1 MKDITEK
8 PKTRRWAKAAAFLS
22 IDKSILESTDYARST
37 EKGDALEASRVAGIM
52 AVKRTSEA
60 LPFCHPIPITDCDV
74 AFELRDD
81 GIYLEVEATTIAA
94 TGVEMETLYAATV
107 VAMNLYDM
115 LKPHAPKDTGLIA
128 VTDVHLVEKKG
139 GKSDF
144 VVAEGL
150 RAAVLV
156 THDGVASED
165 WEDRAGRV
173 VCEQLESRGVD
184 VAHYQVVTNHK
195 EEVDAALDS
204 VLRGAFDVVITV
216 GGTGLDDK
224 DVTVE
229 CVEARI
235 DREMPGVMEAARGYG
250 QQRTP
255 YALLSRGVAGVVGD
269 TLIVTFPGS
278 TAGARESA
286 QAVLTGLLH
295 AAEGACC

>member
-8 PKTRRWAKAAAFLS
+8 TETRRRARAAAFLS
-22 IDKSILESTDYARST
+22 IDGAILEATDHARLT
-37 EKGDALEASRVAGIM
+37 EKGDALEASRIAGIM

-74 AFELRDD
+74 TFELRDD

-94 TGVEMETLYAATV
+94 TGVEMETLYAASV

-128 VTDVHLVEKKG
+128 VTDVHLVEKEG

-144 VVAEGL
+144 SISQGL

-156 THDGVASED
+156 THDAVAAGEK
-165 WEDRAGRV
+165 EDRAGQQ
-173 VCEQLESRGVD
+173 VCEALRSRGVD
-184 VAHYQVVTNHK
+184 VGHYQVVGNEK
-195 EEVDAALDS
+195 EVVDAALDS

-216 GGTGLDDK
+216 GGTGLESK
-224 DVTVE
+224 DVTVQ
-229 CVEARI
+229 CVEARL
-235 DREMPGVMEAARGYG
+235 DRQIPGVMEAARGYG
-250 QQRTP
+250 QRRTP
-255 YALLSRGVAGVVGD
+255 VAMLSRGVAGVVGD
-269 TLIVTFPGS
+269 TLIATFPGS

-286 QAVLTGLLH
+286 RAVLTGLLH
-295 AAEGACC
+295 GADGKCC